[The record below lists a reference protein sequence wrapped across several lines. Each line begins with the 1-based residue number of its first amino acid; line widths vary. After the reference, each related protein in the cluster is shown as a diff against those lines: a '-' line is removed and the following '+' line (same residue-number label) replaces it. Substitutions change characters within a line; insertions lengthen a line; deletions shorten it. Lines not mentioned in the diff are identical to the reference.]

1 MTLVLMY
8 YIRLVE
14 RIGGLAFFSV
24 RSTRVFTA
32 IEMVMTQGSV
42 DIGLPGVR
50 VFEVTVRPDDRG
62 FFAELYRA
70 DWTEQFSE
78 TIRQSNLSFTYPGV
92 VRAWHRHT
100 RGQVDYF
107 CVLHGALRVCAYD
120 PDSGKLAE
128 VIASEH
134 KRVIVRVPG
143 HYYHGS
149 MALGPSPATL
159 VYLTSALYDYS
170 NPDEERIA
178 WNDRS
183 VCPTEVNGRKD
194 DPRVG
199 QPWDWLRP
207 VHR

>member
-1 MTLVLMY
+1 MAEEMT
-8 YIRLVE
+8 
-14 RIGGLAFFSV
+14 
-24 RSTRVFTA
+24 
-32 IEMVMTQGSV
+32 

-50 VFEVTVRPDDRG
+50 VFDLTLRPDDRG

-70 DWTEQFSE
+70 DWAERFTEPIQ
-78 TIRQSNLSFTYPGV
+78 QSNISFSYPGV

-100 RGQVDYF
+100 RGQIDYF
-107 CVLHGALRVCAYD
+107 CVLQGVLRICAYD
-120 PDSGKLAE
+120 PETKRLAE

-134 KRVIVRVPG
+134 KRVVVRVPG

-149 MALGPSPATL
+149 MTLGSAPATL
-159 VYLTSALYDYS
+159 VYLTSALYDYA

-178 WNDRS
+178 WNDPL
-183 VCPTEVNGRKD
+183 VCPTAINGRTG